1 MNIFYL
7 HEDPIQNA
15 KWHVDKHVVK
25 MVTEYAQLLSTAHR
39 ILDGTEYEGR
49 TANNR
54 RIRRWRLPD
63 KREDILFKAS
73 HVNHPCNV
81 WVRESKSNYR
91 LMYKI
96 YMACLSE
103 YTFRYGK
110 IHGSARPSLCLL
122 KVPNNI
128 KELGTVDSSTFR
140 LNDFFNL
147 IFEEGNPSG
156 IKFALQC
163 LNLCNDKV
171 RLPLTRISEDLKSR
185 ISSFIHKNSS
195 DE

>member
-110 IHGSARPSLCLL
+110 KHSVEDRLPYLNII
-122 KVPNNI
+122 PNNI
-128 KELGTVDSSTFR
+128 NPDTRLTEMPQCMPDYCKIPNQPIAAYKNYYIKE
-140 LNDFFNL
+140 
-147 IFEEGNPSG
+147 
-156 IKFALQC
+156 
-163 LNLCNDKV
+163 KV
-171 RLPLTRISEDLKSR
+171 RFATWKNRSVPLWFQQKDIG
-185 ISSFIHKNSS
+185 I
-195 DE
+195 

>member
-39 ILDGTEYEGR
+39 ILDGEMYYGK
-49 TANNR
+49 TANGRN
-54 RIRRWRLPD
+54 IKRWRLPD

-110 IHGSARPSLCLL
+110 IHGSTRPSICLL
-122 KVPNNI
+122 KPPNNI
-128 KELGTVDSSTFR
+128 KDIGLTELPQAMP
-140 LNDFFNL
+140 
-147 IFEEGNPSG
+147 EECKVPGDPIQGYKNYYINYKNG
-156 IKFALQC
+156 FA
-163 LNLCNDKV
+163 NWKNRV
-171 RLPLTRISEDLKSR
+171 RPKWYDRV
-185 ISSFIHKNSS
+185 
-195 DE
+195 